1 MDGRLRRDNI
11 LKIRGVRVSDKPLE
25 DEAALFRAAMRE
37 VRRLEP
43 RPRPALA
50 ERPPVPRARF
60 ARAARREANLG
71 TLPGSPQDFAVGG
84 ADRLSFRRPGV
95 QESVLRKL
103 RRDQFPLDAE
113 IDLHGLTAA
122 QGEAE
127 LRRFLG
133 AALARGLSSVRIVH
147 GKGHRSGDRG
157 PVLKATVNA
166 LLRRSPDV
174 LAFTSASPQHGGAGA
189 TTVLLRSRN

>member
-1 MDGRLRRDNI
+1 MSEEPED
-11 LKIRGVRVSDKPLE
+11 
-25 DEAALFRAAMRE
+25 DEAALFRAAMRD
-37 VRRLEP
+37 VRRLDA
-43 RPRPALA
+43 RPRPTIAHRTA
-50 ERPPVPRARF
+50 PPRARF
-60 ARAARREANLG
+60 ARAARRESQIG
-71 TLPGSPQDFAVGG
+71 ILPGAAADLEVAG

-103 RRDQFPLDAE
+103 RRDQFPIGAE

-122 QGEAE
+122 QAEAE

-133 AALARGLSSVRIVH
+133 SALARGVVCVRIVH

-166 LLRRSPDV
+166 LLKRSPPV
-174 LAFTSASPQHGGAGA
+174 LAFTSASPRAGGSGA
-189 TTVLLRSRN
+189 TTVLLRAPQ